1 LRQIFFI
8 FLFFYIF
15 YNVCYLIFTGV
26 GIIIYIMNPN
36 TANVERR
43 RHHSLRR
50 FLSESKLIVR
60 AYDRGKRIFPA
71 FFVVVFLFFL
81 VKEARSFEG
90 VDILGMSVRLL
101 AGLSIFL
108 YGMSKM
114 ESSLNRLA
122 GSRVKKMLETATEKK
137 LSGLATGAA
146 VTALVG
152 SSSITTVLLI
162 NLVSTSILSFARSVP
177 VIFGTN
183 IGSTITLQLLAFN
196 VDAFIPYFLTFG
208 FLLLFLNKNNKKWQ
222 SVGNVVF
229 GLSLVF
235 FGLSLM
241 KAAMSPLQTFPPFSA
256 IMMNLENP
264 FLGMLVGFI
273 FAGLIQSSAGTVAIV
288 IALAAN
294 GLVTLPAGIALILGV
309 HIGKCSTAL
318 LAGLGKNGLAAR
330 VVVATTIFAV
340 SSSLVFIFFIPE
352 LVYAVEWIGGS
363 IPRQIANAHTIFN
376 VIAAFAFLPFTAPFT
391 AFIERKVPARRTKE
405 EEESIPKYLRS
416 DEEIHSPLG
425 VYFGLLGV
433 KQELHRMGEIVLDMY
448 DQVLKGMLHGTEE
461 ELEKIEKRD
470 NSVDTLYDRIYENI
484 MVIRLADITE
494 EQLEILT
501 KLEQFGDELERA
513 GDTVKR
519 LAHYGIE
526 RAEKEVE
533 ISEGTQKKITEM
545 HEHIHEQFLRLLNI
559 ISGVLSKEERI
570 STEQE
575 IIDEKNLIMKRND
588 ETIQYLER
596 IRGEGEMPFR
606 LEAFKVERDM
616 LRYMARFYKKIHH
629 MASLRLSNY
638 EIEEEEGENK

>member
-1 LRQIFFI
+1 
-8 FLFFYIF
+8 
-15 YNVCYLIFTGV
+15 
-26 GIIIYIMNPN
+26 
-36 TANVERR
+36 
-43 RHHSLRR
+43 
-50 FLSESKLIVR
+50 
-60 AYDRGKRIFPA
+60 
-71 FFVVVFLFFL
+71 
-81 VKEARSFEG
+81 
-90 VDILGMSVRLL
+90 
-101 AGLSIFL
+101 
-108 YGMSKM
+108 M

-122 GSRVKKMLETATEKK
+122 GSRVKKMLEAATEKR

-162 NLVSTSILSFARSVP
+162 NLVSTGILSFVSSVP

-196 VDAFIPYFLTFG
+196 VDAIIPYFLIVG
-208 FLLLFLNKNNKKWQ
+208 FLLLFLNKNNKKWS

-229 GLSLVF
+229 GLALVF

-241 KAAMSPLQTFPPFSA
+241 KLAMIPLKTFPPFSE
-256 IMMNLENP
+256 IMMHMENP

-309 HIGKCSTAL
+309 HIGKCSTAF
-318 LAGLGKNGLAAR
+318 LAGIGKNGLAMR
-330 VVVATTIFAV
+330 VVVATSIFAV
-340 SSSLVFIFFIPE
+340 FSSLVFIFFIPE
-352 LVYAVEWIGGS
+352 LTYSVRWVGGD

-376 VIAAFAFLPFTAPFT
+376 VIAALAFLPFTAQFT
-391 AFIERKVPARRTKE
+391 ALVEKWVPARRTKE

-433 KQELHRMGEIVLDMY
+433 KQELHRMGSIVLDMY
-448 DQVLKGMLHGTEE
+448 TDVLKAMLHGSEE
-461 ELEKIEKRD
+461 ELDRIGRHD
-470 NSVDTLYDRIYENI
+470 DCVDSLYDHIYENI
-484 MVIRLADITE
+484 LVIRLADPTE
-494 EQLEILT
+494 EQLEILE
-501 KLEQFGDELERA
+501 KLERFGDELERA

-519 LAHYGIE
+519 LAHYGSV
-526 RAEKEVE
+526 RAEKELE
-533 ISEGTQKKITEM
+533 ISEGTQQKIIEM
-545 HEHIHEQFLRLLNI
+545 HGLIHEQFLRLLNI
-559 ISGVLSKEERI
+559 ISGVMSKEERM
-570 STEQE
+570 STEKE

-588 ETIQYLER
+588 EMIQYLQR

-616 LRYMARFYKKIHH
+616 LRYMARIYKKIHH
-629 MASLRLSNY
+629 MASLHLSNY
-638 EIEEEEGENK
+638 TIEREEEEEDTLAAVSE